1 MRKNW
6 KNQLEEHLM
15 TMVRINKFLADSGI
29 NSRRKSEELIK
40 QGRIAVNDRIVTDL
54 GFKVNAEKDIV
65 TLDGER
71 IKQKRHVYFLLNKP
85 KGYITSVSDD
95 RNRSTV
101 LDLIKTKERI
111 YPVGRLDYD
120 TTGLLI
126 LTNDGEF
133 SQLLTHPGNKVPR
146 EYEVRLNKQ
155 LDDKDKIK
163 LLSGLSLEGKPGK
176 FLGIKFK
183 NQKDKKNVIVTCEEG
198 RNRFVK
204 RMFRKL
210 DYTVTELNRISFAG
224 IKLDVPLAKYRSLS
238 LNEIEQIK
246 KKYID

>member
-1 MRKNW
+1 
-6 KNQLEEHLM
+6 
-15 TMVRINKFLADSGI
+15 MVRINKFLADSGI
-29 NSRRKSEELIK
+29 NSRRKSEEFIK
-40 QGRIAVNDRIVTDL
+40 QGRVAVNDRIVMDL
-54 GFKVNAEKDIV
+54 GFRVDPERDTV
-65 TLDGER
+65 TLDGEK
-71 IKQKRHVYFLLNKP
+71 IKPKRQVYYLLNKP

-101 LDLIKTKERI
+101 LDLVKSRERI

-146 EYEVRLNKQ
+146 EYQVRLNKQ
-155 LDDKDKIK
+155 LDEKDKTK
-163 LLSGLSLEGKPGK
+163 LLTGVTLEGKPGK
-176 FLGIKFK
+176 FLNIKFK
-183 NQKDKKNVIVTCEEG
+183 SQKDKKNVLVTCEEG

-210 DYTVTELNRISFAG
+210 DYTVIELNRISFAG
-224 IKLDVPLAKYRSLS
+224 LKLDIPLGKYRSLS
-238 LNEIEQIK
+238 INEVEQIK
-246 KKYID
+246 EEISTETLRR